1 MTDCKSLKLKAL
13 YEEYQAKTDEYFTET
28 LPHQFVWGFGSP
40 DSKVILIGEA
50 PGKDEVIQ
58 GRPFVGKAG
67 QMLTDFLNGAGLNRE
82 DLFITNTMKYR
93 LSREG
98 VRPGTLAN
106 RPAKRNE
113 ILFSCEYLKREIEI
127 IEPKAVVTL
136 GNVPLKAML
145 LALELEKNH
154 QGKKLSFSALPEIG
168 KVHGI
173 AFEKQIGAVDFILF
187 PMYHPASVI
196 YNRMLEQE
204 YKKDLKKIFSQ
215 ISIFFEKRC

>member
-1 MTDCKSLKLKAL
+1 MTNSKNLKLKAL
-13 YEEYQAKTDEYFTET
+13 YDEYQKKVDEYFEDT

-50 PGKDEVIQ
+50 PGKDEVLQ

-93 LSREG
+93 LAREG
-98 VRPGTLAN
+98 KRPGTLAN
-106 RPAKRNE
+106 RPAKREE
-113 ILFSCEYLKREIEI
+113 ILFSCEYIRKEIEI
-127 IEPKAVVTL
+127 IKPKAVVTL
-136 GNVPLKAML
+136 GNVPLKAMM
-145 LALELEKNH
+145 LALDNTVK
-154 QGKKLSFSALPEIG
+154 FSSLPEVG

-173 AFEKQIGAVDFILF
+173 PFKESFEDTNFILF

-196 YNRMLEQE
+196 YNKSLDSE
-204 YKKDLKKIFSQ
+204 YKNDLKKFFSE
-215 ISIFFEKRC
+215 ISIFFEKKC